1 MSRSIHATRRDLEEA
16 RLDSYREEKVQET
29 ETKRIEKA
37 LEQKRIVKRRIL
49 SARNSDQPS
58 VPVGYASPVP
68 IHILEEGPYVH
79 HATSADDISALEQ
92 LLPAGVLEGLSEIV
106 FSLGLKTQEDRE
118 DTNLYHPDP
127 WTGRRGSEIFPG
139 VFGAYVLGL
148 YNSDPCRITLHAF
161 VYNPSTPS
169 VLPVTA
175 YLKLRSLSTFVHEV
189 AHHFDHTQR
198 VSRGRWMALGGEDGK
213 VERFAEHCQH
223 EWTQNCVVPYL
234 EKTFSKDV
242 GALLDWVHDNGG
254 VRLTLGELI
263 SDPRSDV
270 NWLIYIFTVERA
282 LQQLAEDVAARKPP
296 LECKLDFATQL
307 HFCERYERAL
317 EVIVAILKEQPGNE
331 EALSLRADIWNHQER
346 HTEAEQLALELIA
359 RNPQNKRARLELVN
373 AYEGLGEWDRMIAA
387 TTENSLMF
395 TDEYDKLNA
404 IFERCKALWRIGRRE
419 ASEADYR
426 TLLADPRHRRSTIWA
441 RRVTKYRE
449 KFPAVT

>member
-1 MSRSIHATRRDLEEA
+1 LSRSIHATRRELEEA
-16 RLDSYREEKVQET
+16 RLNSYREAKVQEI

-37 LEQKRIVKRRIL
+37 LEQKRIVKQRIL
-49 SARNSDQPS
+49 SARDSDQP
-58 VPVGYASPVP
+58 PLGYASPVP
-68 IHILEEGPYVH
+68 IYILDEGPYVH
-79 HATSADDISALEQ
+79 HATSAPDISALEQ
-92 LLPAGVLEGLSEIV
+92 LLPAGILEGLSEIV
-106 FSLGLKTQEDRE
+106 FSLGLKIQEDRE
-118 DTNLYHPDP
+118 DTNLYDPDP
-127 WTGRRGSEIFPG
+127 WTGRRGSEILPG
-139 VFGAYVLGL
+139 VYGAYVLGL
-148 YNSDPCRITLHAF
+148 YDSDPCRITVHAF
-161 VYNPSTPS
+161 VTDPSIPPM
-169 VLPVTA
+169 LPVTA

-189 AHHFDHTQR
+189 AHHFDYTQR
-198 VSRGRWMALGGEDGK
+198 MSRGRWIALGGSEKK

-223 EWTQNCVVPYL
+223 EWTQSCVVPYL
-234 EKTFSKDV
+234 EQTYSLEV
-242 GALLDWVHDNGG
+242 GALLDWVQDKSG

-282 LQQLAEDVAARKPP
+282 LQQLAEDVAAGKAP
-296 LECKLDFATQL
+296 LECKLNFATEL

-317 EVIVAILKEQPGNE
+317 EILDAVLREQPGNE
-331 EALSLRADIWNHQER
+331 DALSLRADIWNHQEK
-346 HTEAEQLALELIA
+346 HAEAEQLAFELIE

-373 AYEGLGEWDRMIAA
+373 AYEGLKKWDLIIAA
-387 TTENSLMF
+387 ATENSLMF

-426 TLLADPRHRRSTIWA
+426 TLLADPRHRRSAIWA